1 MLTPSLVMVGAP
13 HFFSRTTLRPLGPSV
28 TLTASASWFIPRSS
42 PRRASSLKA
51 ISFGISQRFLLLG
64 YNCGG
69 RCAARDGRPGRTGG
83 PFPPALL
90 TSAQPV
96 RSGGTLY
103 QRVPAS
109 CLALAPSEC
118 KRQPRA
124 PARPEPLASGH
135 DRSTP
140 ADPSRREGEHRT
152 RRPRRPARQHASGHF
167 AVLAEDGTPAVIP
180 TMVVRDD
187 DRVLAHGST
196 G

>member
-13 HFFSRTTLRPLGPSV
+13 HFFSRTTLRPFGPSV

-69 RCAARDGRPGRTGG
+69 RCAARDGRPVRYRRTL
-83 PFPPALL
+83 PAGAADL
-90 TSAQPV
+90 SSPV

-103 QRVPAS
+103 PRVPAS

-118 KRQPRA
+118 KRLV
-124 PARPEPLASGH
+124 PARVRLGGGRVRSEPLASG
-135 DRSTP
+135 P
-140 ADPSRREGEHRT
+140 
-152 RRPRRPARQHASGHF
+152 
-167 AVLAEDGTPAVIP
+167 
-180 TMVVRDD
+180 
-187 DRVLAHGST
+187 
-196 G
+196 